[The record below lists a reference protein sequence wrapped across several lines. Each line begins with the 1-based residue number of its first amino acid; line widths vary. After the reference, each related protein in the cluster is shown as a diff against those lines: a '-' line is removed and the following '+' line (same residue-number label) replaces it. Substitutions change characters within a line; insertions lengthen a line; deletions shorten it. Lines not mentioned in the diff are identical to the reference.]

1 MNTPFDELKEQAR
14 NLTPEEKAALARILI
29 EDLNDTSLLAHA
41 DQPWID
47 EAQRQYDAYVRDE
60 LEGGAGGDGMVGSRR
75 RPG

>member
-1 MNTPFDELKEQAR
+1 MDTLFDELEKQAR

-47 EAQRQYDAYVRDE
+47 EAQRRYDAYVRDE
-60 LEGGAGGDGMVGSRR
+60 LEGASGEDAMVGSRR
-75 RPG
+75 RPD

>member
-1 MNTPFDELKEQAR
+1 MNTLFDELKKQAR
-14 NLTPEEKAALARILI
+14 NLTPQEKAALARILI

-60 LEGGAGGDGMVGSRR
+60 LESASAEKGMVGSRR
-75 RPG
+75 RPD

>member
-1 MNTPFDELKEQAR
+1 MDTLFDELEKQAR

-47 EAQRQYDAYVRDE
+47 EAQRRYDAYVRDE
-60 LEGGAGGDGMVGSRR
+60 LEASGEEAMVGSRR
-75 RPG
+75 RPD

>member
-1 MNTPFDELKEQAR
+1 MNTLFDELKKQAE
-14 NLTPEEKAALARILI
+14 NLTAEEKAALARILI

-60 LEGGAGGDGMVGSRR
+60 LEGGSGQDSMVGS
-75 RPG
+75 